1 MDDGKNRSN
10 ELEKMQN
17 LAKLIHSM
25 QIVNDHVQSTFIIVF
40 YLLLKIISIHS
51 KIVIESAL
59 FTAIKTNKLNEN
71 SLIDFN

>member
-1 MDDGKNRSN
+1 MIHFQTLFSDNFSETSEKSMDDGKNRSN

-40 YLLLKIISIHS
+40 YLLLERFLIKLS
-51 KIVIESAL
+51 L
-59 FTAIKTNKLNEN
+59 FIQK
-71 SLIDFN
+71 